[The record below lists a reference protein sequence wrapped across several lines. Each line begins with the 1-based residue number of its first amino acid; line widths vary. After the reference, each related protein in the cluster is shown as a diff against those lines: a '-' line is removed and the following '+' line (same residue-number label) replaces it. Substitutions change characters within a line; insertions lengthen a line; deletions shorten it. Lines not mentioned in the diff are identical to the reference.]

1 MSDQKPRQY
10 VGNGVQ
16 SGDYYINLS
25 LKESQLKPHFYD
37 YNGERYV
44 RLTVGKNK
52 EVNEWGKTHIV
63 WINDYQPDGN
73 KEKGATNNATV
84 KAGDGLPF

>member
-1 MSDQKPRQY
+1 MSDQKPRKF

-25 LKESQLKPHFYD
+25 LKKSQLEPHFFE
-37 YNGERYV
+37 YNGEQYV

-52 EVNEWGKTHIV
+52 EVTQYGKTHSV
-63 WINDYQPDGN
+63 WINDYQPDNN
-73 KEKGATNNATV
+73 KSNEPKKASVN
-84 KAGDGLPF
+84 AGDGLPF